1 MNSNKSGH
9 FRLADRPADYQRLG
23 VDPAAIAQFE
33 DGQRIGTEKGR
44 YEWWYFD
51 AHLDDGVTVV
61 VVFYTKPNVSPNSP
75 LAPRI
80 TISITLADGRSF
92 EKLLDTRPELFS
104 ASKSGCDVR
113 IGTNRFAGDLHRYR
127 ITASIE
133 EVSVDIELTGD
144 VPAWR
149 PKSGHLYFGVEG
161 QEKLFAWLP
170 SVPHGLATVC
180 YRIGNEE
187 HRSAGSGY
195 HDHNWGDVPMQT
207 LMHNWYWARA
217 SVGPYTIIAS
227 SITAT
232 ARYGYE
238 TQIVYMLAEDGKI
251 IADDSSKVSFGADRV
266 TIDGKTGKPVADVT
280 RYTYQDAD
288 TRYVASFERETTIL
302 QAILT
307 ERAPLLRRIVAR
319 LIGFDGAYH
328 RFTGKVT
335 IEKFEGG
342 ERVERFDDRAIWE
355 LMYFGKARSQDR
367 ESRHRSLASSRSN
380 L

>member
-1 MNSNKSGH
+1 MDLSKNRR
-9 FRLADRPADYQRLG
+9 FRLADRPVDYKRLG
-23 VDPAAIAQFE
+23 IAPAEIAQFE

-51 AHLDDGVTVV
+51 AHLDDGATVV

-80 TISITLADGRSF
+80 TISITLPDSRGF
-92 EKLLDTRPELFS
+92 EKFLDTRPEQFD

-113 IGTNRFAGDLHRYR
+113 IGTNRFVGDLHHCQ
-127 ITASIE
+127 ITATIE
-133 EVSVDIELTGD
+133 EISADIELTGD

-149 PKSGHLYFGVEG
+149 PKSGHLYFGAEG
-161 QEKLFAWLP
+161 EEKLFAWLP
-170 SVPHGLATVC
+170 SVPHGLASVR
-180 YRIGNEE
+180 YRIGDEE
-187 HRSAGSGY
+187 RRASGSGY

-217 SVGPYTIIAS
+217 SVGRYTIIAS
-227 SITAT
+227 HITAT

-238 TQIVYMLAEDGKI
+238 TQIVYMLAKDGEI
-251 IADDSSKVSFGADRV
+251 IADDEAKVSFESDRV
-266 TIDGKTGKPVADVT
+266 AIDGKTGKPVADVT
-280 RYTYQDAD
+280 RYTYLDAD
-288 TRYVASFERETTIL
+288 TRYVASFEREKTIL

-307 ERAPLLRRIVAR
+307 ERAPLLKRIIAR

-335 IEKFEGG
+335 IEKFEEGV
-342 ERVERFDDRAIWE
+342 RVERFHDQAIWE
-355 LMYFGKARSQDR
+355 LMYFGKARTQGV
-367 ESRHRSLASSRSN
+367 EA
-380 L
+380 